1 MQLQLKYLNTVQSVL
16 PYFSIITAPGQVQ
29 PGHAAAPTLQP
40 SRSSQRANFS
50 FRLYILFH
58 DKNPRPQEKI
68 STVFKEVQKTKRKK
82 QQYFPLVLETG
93 VIEEICESR
102 EKVRNCF

>member
-1 MQLQLKYLNTVQSVL
+1 MQLQLKYPNTVQSFL

-50 FRLYILFH
+50 FRFYILFY
-58 DKNPRPQEKI
+58 DKNTRPQEKI
-68 STVFKEVQKTKRKK
+68 STVFKEIQKN
-82 QQYFPLVLETG
+82 
-93 VIEEICESR
+93 EE
-102 EKVRNCF
+102 EKTTIILPNSGNRCYRGNL